1 VHLGPLRAVPMNFDL
16 RHLPTRRACTAVA
29 LFGVVLAACQP
40 VPPAKV
46 GAPAPTAPSAS
57 APRAPSSSGPTPSA
71 APAAPAKIALPSLD
85 FPPGPLYVC
94 ATGETRTPIELDA
107 RVDAL
112 CRRHPEMGP
121 CQYERDACRR
131 RGGRVYTARGEEV
144 TVAVEAEYDKV
155 VRRVRFR
162 GD

>member
-1 VHLGPLRAVPMNFDL
+1 MRAGTMTFDL
-16 RHLPTRRACTAVA
+16 RHLPMKLARAAVPF
-29 LFGVVLAACQP
+29 LGVVLAACQP

-57 APRAPSSSGPTPSA
+57 APPPSA
-71 APAAPAKIALPSLD
+71 APAAPARIVLPSLD
-85 FPPGPLYVC
+85 VPPGPLYVC

-131 RGGRVYTARGEEV
+131 RGGRVYTGRGEEV

-162 GD
+162 GN